1 MAARLGDWLV
11 SRAMPL
17 SLSLKEFAPGLPWMK
32 ALEEAVTKILEGLGE
47 DPFREG
53 LTGTPSRVAETLRF
67 LTKGYQDKAEEIVQ
81 GALFTVEYD
90 EMVILRNIEVY
101 SLCEHHLLP
110 FFGKCHV
117 GYLPSSKV
125 IGLSKIPRIV
135 EMFARRLQVQE
146 RLTQQIAQT
155 INDWIDPRG
164 VAVVIEAQHL
174 CMMMRGVE
182 KQSSQMVTS
191 AMLGKL
197 RKDPRSRAEFLSFLA
212 PVSS

>member
-1 MAARLGDWLV
+1 
-11 SRAMPL
+11 
-17 SLSLKEFAPGLPWMK
+17 MK